1 MIVVSYGGGTN
12 STAMLVGMKE
22 HGIIPDAI
30 TFADTGGEKPATYSH
45 LEHMRRWC
53 ESVGFPDI
61 VTVVYRSK
69 KENLEQ
75 ECLRRNALPS
85 IAYGFKTCSQKF
97 KLDPQEKYFK
107 INPDANE
114 VWAKNEKITRCV
126 GFDADEPQ
134 RAREFDDLFYKNWY
148 PLIEWGWGRDE
159 CVAAIKREGL
169 PLPGKSACFF
179 CPSSKVTEIKWLAAK
194 HPDLMDRAIAMERN
208 AELTKVKG
216 LGRNYRWE
224 DVISTEDMFEDNFI
238 DLACGCYDG

>member
-30 TFADTGGEKPATYSH
+30 TFADTGGEHPHTYTH
-45 LEHMRRWC
+45 IFKMQFWLQKNNYPPITIVRKAGNGETLE
-53 ESVGFPDI
+53 
-61 VTVVYRSK
+61 
-69 KENLEQ
+69 EN
-75 ECLRRNALPS
+75 CLRANMLPS
-85 IAYGFKTCSQKF
+85 IAYGFKSCSHKYKIQ
-97 KLDPQEKYFK
+97 PQDKYFNNLPQAK
-107 INPDANE
+107 D
-114 VWAKNEKITRCV
+114 VWKSGEKIIKYI
-126 GFDADEPQ
+126 GYDADEER
-134 RAREFDDLFYKNWY
+134 RAQIPEDEKYLYQY